1 MAEATFFVSADTFT
15 VILTS
20 CNRHLATIAPRVTFA
35 PITHI
40 ATIAPRVTFAPITF
54 LVTST
59 LVVTLALRLAVM
71 ERFDCSYCCGLL
83 ISDVCD
89 QKPIFVWTFVKHS
102 EFHGKE
108 F

>member
-35 PITHI
+35 PIT
-40 ATIAPRVTFAPITF
+40 F

-71 ERFDCSYCCGLL
+71 ERFNCSYCCGLL

-89 QKPIFVWTFVKHS
+89 QKPKAYLCGRLSSTVNFTEKNS
-102 EFHGKE
+102 KN
-108 F
+108 

>member
-1 MAEATFFVSADTFT
+1 MAEAKFFVSADTFT

-20 CNRHLATIAPRVTFA
+20 CNGHLATIAPRA
-35 PITHI
+35 
-40 ATIAPRVTFAPITF
+40 ITF

-59 LVVTLALRLAVM
+59 LVINLGPLAIM
-71 ERFDCSYCCGLL
+71 ERFDCRYCCGLL

-102 EFHGKE
+102 EFHGQE

>member
-1 MAEATFFVSADTFT
+1 MAEATFFVLADTFT

-20 CNRHLATIAPRVTFA
+20 CNGHLATIAPRVTFA
-35 PITHI
+35 
-40 ATIAPRVTFAPITF
+40 AITF

-59 LVVTLALRLAVM
+59 LVINLGPLAIM
-71 ERFDCSYCCGLL
+71 ERFDCRYCCGLL

-102 EFHGKE
+102 EFHGQE

>member
-1 MAEATFFVSADTFT
+1 MAEATFFVPADTFT

-20 CNRHLATIAPRVTFA
+20 CNGHLATIAPRVTFA
-35 PITHI
+35 
-40 ATIAPRVTFAPITF
+40 AITF

-59 LVVTLALRLAVM
+59 LVVTLALWLLWRDSTVDIAV
-71 ERFDCSYCCGLL
+71 
-83 ISDVCD
+83 VCD

-102 EFHGKE
+102 EFHGQE